1 MQLGLL
7 IAGVIIAAVVGIW
20 CLIDRAWPIAL
31 LAVAV
36 VLLALSLR
44 A

>member
-7 IAGVIIAAVVGIW
+7 IAAGIIAAVVAIW
-20 CLIDRAWPIAL
+20 TAIDHAWPIAL
-31 LAVAV
+31 LALAV